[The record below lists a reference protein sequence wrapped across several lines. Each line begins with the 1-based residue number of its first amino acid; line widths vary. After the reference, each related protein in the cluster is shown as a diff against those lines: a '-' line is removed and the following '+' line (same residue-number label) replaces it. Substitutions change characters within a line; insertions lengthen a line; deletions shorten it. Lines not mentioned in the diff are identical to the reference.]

1 MPSISSITKQYAGG
15 LRQQQKGGQGGSVLG
30 FLGMGGENKDEPK
43 NVTVDDP
50 ILSEPKKEAD
60 AAAGATEADTA
71 AAEPSFMDNALSAI
85 GLGKKSED
93 EASGESNAPEQPA
106 PEPPA
111 PTPEPT
117 PAPAAQPAPAPAVEP
132 APAAGDNVSM
142 MDKLKGA
149 FGMGG
154 EPAKDDAISDATSA
168 ESSDASSAES
178 SDDEEEDNGVDFEK
192 FAEEIQTLRN
202 KYQQLKEEN
211 KQLKSAKKTEP
222 VQADTSEFSKMI
234 ASFFAIKGSVAQLQL
249 SLKKH
254 ADQNGFPV
262 DGLGLDNESESESES
277 ESEPEPEP
285 EPDMKEESSTPP
297 PPNTSTEEIPEIPV
311 NAQAPEVQVSP
322 SEVPVSP
329 SEVPVSPSE
338 VSEVPVS
345 QSEVQ
350 EVPVSQSEVQEVP
363 VSQSEVSEVPVSPSE
378 VSEVP
383 VSPSE
388 VSEVPVPEVPVPE
401 APAPEAP
408 ATSNS
413 LFSGGKN
420 HYVQNMKNNKTH
432 RHHKRR
438 NRHQTLRSV
447 MK

>member
-15 LRQQQKGGQGGSVLG
+15 LRQQQKGGQGGGVLS
-30 FLGMGGENKDEPK
+30 FLGMGGENKDDSK

-50 ILSEPKKEAD
+50 ILSEPKKEAE
-60 AAAGATEADTA
+60 AAEA
-71 AAEPSFMDNALSAI
+71 AAEPSFVDNALSAI

-93 EASGESNAPEQPA
+93 EASGESNAAEQPA
-106 PEPPA
+106 PEPA
-111 PTPEPT
+111 
-117 PAPAAQPAPAPAVEP
+117 PAPAPAVEP
-132 APAAGDNVSM
+132 APAPTPTPAAEPAPASGDNVSM

-154 EPAKDDAISDATSA
+154 EPAKDDAMSDATSA
-168 ESSDASSAES
+168 ESSDAMSDASSAES
-178 SDDEEEDNGVDFEK
+178 SDDDEEDNGVDFEK

-262 DGLGLDNESESESES
+262 DGLGLDNESESEP
-277 ESEPEPEP
+277 ESEPESESEP

-297 PPNTSTEEIPEIPV
+297 PPNTSTEEEIPEIPV
-311 NAQAPEVQVSP
+311 NAPA
-322 SEVPVSP
+322 
-329 SEVPVSPSE
+329 
-338 VSEVPVS
+338 
-345 QSEVQ
+345 
-350 EVPVSQSEVQEVP
+350 
-363 VSQSEVSEVPVSPSE
+363 
-378 VSEVP
+378 
-383 VSPSE
+383 
-388 VSEVPVPEVPVPE
+388 SEVPVPPAEVPVSEPEVPVSEPEVPVPVSEPEVPVSEPSE
-401 APAPEAP
+401 APAPMPGAPP

-420 HYVQNMKNNKTH
+420 HYVQNIKNNKTH

-438 NRHQTLRSV
+438 NRHQTLRAAI
-447 MK
+447 K

>member
-50 ILSEPKKEAD
+50 ILSEPKKDAEA
-60 AAAGATEADTA
+60 EADTA

-117 PAPAAQPAPAPAVEP
+117 PEPTPAPTPAPAAEP
-132 APAAGDNVSM
+132 APASGDNVSM

-154 EPAKDDAISDATSA
+154 EPTKDDAISDATSA

-178 SDDEEEDNGVDFEK
+178 SDDEEDNGVDFEK

-277 ESEPEPEP
+277 ESEPESEP

-297 PPNTSTEEIPEIPV
+297 PLPNTSTEEEIPEIPV
-311 NAQAPEVQVSP
+311 NAPA

-329 SEVPVSPSE
+329 SEVPEPE
-338 VSEVPVS
+338 VSEPEVPVS
-345 QSEVQ
+345 GP
-350 EVPVSQSEVQEVP
+350 EVPVSGVPEVP
-363 VSQSEVSEVPVSPSE
+363 VSE
-378 VSEVP
+378 
-383 VSPSE
+383 
-388 VSEVPVPEVPVPE
+388 VPEVPVPG
-401 APAPEAP
+401 APPAP
-408 ATSNS
+408 SNS

>member
-15 LRQQQKGGQGGSVLG
+15 LRQQQKGGQGGGVLG

-50 ILSEPKKEAD
+50 ILSEPKKEAEAADAADAD

-71 AAEPSFMDNALSAI
+71 AAEPSFVDNALSAI

-111 PTPEPT
+111 PTPAPT
-117 PAPAAQPAPAPAVEP
+117 PAPAPAPAVEP

-285 EPDMKEESSTPP
+285 EPEPDMKEESSTP

-311 NAQAPEVQVSP
+311 NAQAPEVPVSP
-322 SEVPVSP
+322 SEVPEVPVSP
-329 SEVPVSPSE
+329 SE
-338 VSEVPVS
+338 
-345 QSEVQ
+345 
-350 EVPVSQSEVQEVP
+350 
-363 VSQSEVSEVPVSPSE
+363 
-378 VSEVP
+378 
-383 VSPSE
+383 
-388 VSEVPVPEVPVPE
+388 VPEVPVPE

-408 ATSNS
+408 VPEAPAPEAPAPSNS

>member
-15 LRQQQKGGQGGSVLG
+15 LRQQQKGGQGGGVLG
-30 FLGMGGENKDEPK
+30 FLGMGGENKDDSK

-50 ILSEPKKEAD
+50 ILSEPKKEAE
-60 AAAGATEADTA
+60 AAEA
-71 AAEPSFMDNALSAI
+71 AAEPSFVDNALSAI

-93 EASGESNAPEQPA
+93 EVSGESNAAEQPA
-106 PEPPA
+106 PAVEPPA
-111 PTPEPT
+111 PAPAPAAEPT
-117 PAPAAQPAPAPAVEP
+117 PAPAAEPTPAAEP
-132 APAAGDNVSM
+132 APASGDNVSM

-154 EPAKDDAISDATSA
+154 EPAKDDAMSDATSA
-168 ESSDASSAES
+168 ESSDAMSDASSAES

-262 DGLGLDNESESESES
+262 DGLGLDNESESESEP
-277 ESEPEPEP
+277 ESEPESESESEP

-297 PPNTSTEEIPEIPV
+297 PPNTSTEEEIPEIPV
-311 NAQAPEVQVSP
+311 NAQASEVPVPASEVPVPASEVPVPPSEVPVPEPEVPVSAP
-322 SEVPVSP
+322 EVPVSAPEVPVSP
-329 SEVPVSPSE
+329 SEVPVSAP
-338 VSEVPVS
+338 EVPVS
-345 QSEVQ
+345 EP
-350 EVPVSQSEVQEVP
+350 EVPVSE
-363 VSQSEVSEVPVSPSE
+363 
-378 VSEVP
+378 
-383 VSPSE
+383 
-388 VSEVPVPEVPVPE
+388 PE
-401 APAPEAP
+401 APAPMPGAPP

-420 HYVQNMKNNKTH
+420 HYVQNIKNNKTH

-438 NRHQTLRSV
+438 NRHQTLRAAI
-447 MK
+447 K